1 MHAYGMGERMMHIE
15 KFTEYL
21 AREKKMAKNSLDA
34 YRRDVK
40 EFADF
45 EAARGIS
52 DLTESSSTEV
62 VAFLHNLRHEGKS
75 GATINRKLASVRAFY
90 NYLSMEKLADS
101 NPTAGIRTP
110 RVEKKEIEF
119 ITI

>member
-52 DLTESSSTEV
+52 DLQHRGGGVSAQSQTRGEV
-62 VAFLHNLRHEGKS
+62 RSHN
-75 GATINRKLASVRAFY
+75 
-90 NYLSMEKLADS
+90 
-101 NPTAGIRTP
+101 
-110 RVEKKEIEF
+110 
-119 ITI
+119 